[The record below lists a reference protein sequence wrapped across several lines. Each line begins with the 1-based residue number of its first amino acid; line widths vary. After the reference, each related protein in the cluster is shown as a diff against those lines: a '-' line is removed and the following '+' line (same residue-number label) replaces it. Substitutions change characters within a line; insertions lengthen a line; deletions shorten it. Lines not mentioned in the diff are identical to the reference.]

1 MTNDSVFRIKRE
13 RWHESLSK
21 DIYMDEALN
30 VLTDLNKLPKL
41 DKLSAAKN

>member
-1 MTNDSVFRIKRE
+1 
-13 RWHESLSK
+13 
-21 DIYMDEALN
+21 MDEALN